1 MVLGMSLPAFTA
13 VHVLLSLV
21 GIVAGLIA
29 MWGLL
34 RTTLLRGWTWLFL
47 LMALAT
53 SITGFM
59 FPVNA
64 LKPSHVF
71 GVVTLVL
78 LALAIAAL
86 VVKRL
91 EGRWRTVYVV
101 SAMLTLYLNVVVLIV
116 RCSRRSLRSRN
127 WSRPKANGRCWRPR
141 ARRWYFLQA
150 RLRSGWPDSSP
161 APFIS
166 PEADL
171 RRLRRG
177 DNYHPIELA

>member
-13 VHVLLSLV
+13 AHVLLALI

-34 RTTLLRGWTWLFL
+34 RGSLLRGWTWLFL
-47 LMALAT
+47 LMALAV

-59 FPVNA
+59 FPVTA
-64 LKPSHVF
+64 LKPSHAF

-78 LALAIAAL
+78 LALAVTAL

-91 EGRWRTVYVV
+91 DGRWRTVYVV

-116 RCSRRSLRSRN
+116 QMFEKVAPLAELTQTKGVWPLIAVQGVVLVSFVAATALGALRF
-127 WSRPKANGRCWRPR
+127 RP
-141 ARRWYFLQA
+141 
-150 RLRSGWPDSSP
+150 SP
-161 APFIS
+161 M
-166 PEADL
+166 
-171 RRLRRG
+171 
-177 DNYHPIELA
+177 HLA

>member
-59 FPVNA
+59 FPVTG

-116 RCSRRSLRSRN
+116 QMFEKVAPLAELEPTQGK
-127 WSRPKANGRCWRPR
+127 WPLLATQGAALVFFAGATALGT
-141 ARRWYFLQA
+141 ARFK
-150 RLRSGWPDSSP
+150 PSP
-161 APFIS
+161 I
-166 PEADL
+166 
-171 RRLRRG
+171 
-177 DNYHPIELA
+177 HLA

>member
-13 VHVLLSLV
+13 AHVLLSLV

-116 RCSRRSLRSRN
+116 QMFEKVAPLAELEPTQGK
-127 WSRPKANGRCWRPR
+127 WPLLATQGAALVFFAGATALGT
-141 ARRWYFLQA
+141 ARFK
-150 RLRSGWPDSSP
+150 PSP
-161 APFIS
+161 I
-166 PEADL
+166 
-171 RRLRRG
+171 
-177 DNYHPIELA
+177 HLA